1 MARIYEDLT
10 SLQKRIKIIQRVV
23 VVSVLLI
30 IVFIWKMQILDYNR
44 YWQKAEN
51 NRLREI
57 KLSPQRGLIVD
68 RNGVILAK
76 NRASFKV
83 SFIREN
89 AKDLQLSLERVA
101 RLLSMKKEELVARL
115 DKYSSLPDFV
125 PIVIK
130 DDLSIEEVARIE
142 SNQMDFPE
150 LRLAM
155 EPKRDYPFGAFASHV
170 LGYLQEISLAELRS
184 RKYQGHDVGDMI
196 GKTGIEFQYEQELA
210 GRKGLV
216 VEVVDSLGRKVKELV
231 RRPPM
236 RGNKVYLSLDYDLQA
251 KAEELL
257 NGREGAIVVLDPR
270 NGEILALASFPN
282 YDPNKFIHRF
292 SPEEWV
298 SLVQDP
304 SHPLENRAV
313 RGLYAPGSIFKL
325 VMALAG
331 LDSKVISPWTT
342 FFCSGS
348 TIIYGHPFSCWYQ
361 PGHGAMNLE
370 KAIQHSCNIYFYNLG
385 KLLGIERIAA
395 YARQC
400 GLGRLT
406 GIDLPG
412 EKQGLVPDPD
422 WKKKNRGA
430 PWYPGETISVSIGQ
444 GPLLVTPLQVA
455 VLTSMIARRGQ
466 RVIPHLFLQV
476 ERREGTFSYTSP
488 RVESGDD
495 GLKDKAIFERIIKG
509 MWQSVNAGGTGQ
521 GAYLEG
527 YDICGKTGSTQ
538 VISRDT
544 ADKTKK
550 KFKTHSW
557 FTGFASR
564 DEPRVV
570 VTVIVEFGGMGGH
583 TAAPIAR
590 ELFEL
595 YRRKYD

>member
-10 SLQKRIKIIQRVV
+10 SLQKRIRIIQRVV
-23 VVSVLLI
+23 VVSVILI
-30 IVFIWKMQILDYNR
+30 AVYLWKMQILDYNR

-57 KLSPQRGLIVD
+57 KLPPQRGLIVD

-76 NRASFKV
+76 NKASFQV

-89 AKDLQLSLERVA
+89 AQDLQLSLERVA
-101 RLLSMKKEELVARL
+101 RLLSMDKKELVARL
-115 DKYSSLPDFV
+115 DKYRSLPDFV

-142 SNQMDFPE
+142 SNQMEFPE

-155 EPKRDYPFGAFASHV
+155 EPKRDYPFGPFASHV
-170 LGYLQEISLAELRS
+170 LGYLQEISLRELRIPQ
-184 RKYQGHDVGDMI
+184 YQGHDVGDMI
-196 GKTGIEFQYEQELA
+196 GKTGIEFQFEQELA

-231 RRPPM
+231 RRPPT
-236 RGNKVYLSLDYDLQA
+236 RGNKVYLTLDYDLQA

-292 SPEEWV
+292 SPEEWL
-298 SLVQDP
+298 SFVQDP
-304 SHPLENRAV
+304 SHPLENRAI

-331 LDSKVISPWTT
+331 LEAKVISPWTT
-342 FFCSGS
+342 FFCSG
-348 TIIYGHPFSCWYQ
+348 TTVIYGHPFACWYQ

-400 GLGRLT
+400 GLGQLT

-412 EKQGLVPDPD
+412 EKRGLVPDPE
-422 WKKKNRGA
+422 WKKQNRGA

-466 RVIPHLFLQV
+466 RIIPHLFLKV
-476 ERREGTFSYTSP
+476 EKREGTSQYYSP
-488 RVESGDD
+488 PCEEEKP
-495 GLKDKAIFERIIKG
+495 GLKDKKVFERIISG
-509 MWQSVNAGGTGQ
+509 MWKSVNAGGTGQ
-521 GAYLEG
+521 GARLEG

-544 ADKTKK
+544 ADKMKK
-550 KFKTHSW
+550 KIKTHSW

-564 DEPRVV
+564 HDPRVV
-570 VTVIVEFGGMGGH
+570 VTVIVEFGGMGGQ

-590 ELFEL
+590 QLFEL

>member
-10 SLQKRIKIIQRVV
+10 SLQKRIRIIQRVV
-23 VVSVLLI
+23 VVSVILI
-30 IVFIWKMQILDYNR
+30 AVYLWKMQILDYNR

-57 KLSPQRGLIVD
+57 KLPPQRGLIVD

-76 NRASFKV
+76 NRASFQV

-89 AKDLQLSLERVA
+89 AQDLQLSLERVA
-101 RLLSMKKEELVARL
+101 RLLSMDKKELVARL
-115 DKYSSLPDFV
+115 DKYRSLPDFV

-142 SNQMDFPE
+142 SNQMEFPE

-155 EPKRDYPFGAFASHV
+155 EPKRDYPFGPFASHV
-170 LGYLQEISLAELRS
+170 LGYLQEISLRELRIPQ
-184 RKYQGHDVGDMI
+184 YQGHDVGDMI
-196 GKTGIEFQYEQELA
+196 GKTGIEFQFEQELA

-231 RRPPM
+231 RRPPT
-236 RGNKVYLSLDYDLQA
+236 RGNKVYLTLDYDLQA

-292 SPEEWV
+292 SPEEWL
-298 SLVQDP
+298 SFVQDP
-304 SHPLENRAV
+304 SHPLENRAI

-331 LDSKVISPWTT
+331 LEAKVISPWTT
-342 FFCSGS
+342 FFCSG
-348 TIIYGHPFSCWYQ
+348 TTVIYGHPFACWYQ

-400 GLGRLT
+400 GLGQLT

-412 EKQGLVPDPD
+412 EKRGLVPDPE
-422 WKKKNRGA
+422 WKRQNRGA

-466 RVIPHLFLQV
+466 RIIPHLFLKV
-476 ERREGTFSYTSP
+476 EKREGTSQYYSP
-488 RVESGDD
+488 PCEEEKP
-495 GLKDKAIFERIIKG
+495 GLKDKKVFERIISG
-509 MWQSVNAGGTGQ
+509 MWKSVNAGGTGQ
-521 GAYLEG
+521 GARLEG

-544 ADKTKK
+544 ADKMKK
-550 KFKTHSW
+550 KIKTHSW

-564 DEPRVV
+564 HDPRVV
-570 VTVIVEFGGMGGH
+570 VTVIVEFGGMGGQ

-590 ELFEL
+590 QLFEL

>member
-10 SLQKRIKIIQRVV
+10 SLQKRIRIIQRVV
-23 VVSVLLI
+23 VVSVILI
-30 IVFIWKMQILDYNR
+30 AVYLWKMQILDYNR

-57 KLSPQRGLIVD
+57 KLPPQRGLIVD

-76 NRASFKV
+76 NKASFQV

-89 AKDLQLSLERVA
+89 AQDLQLSLERVA
-101 RLLSMKKEELVARL
+101 RRLSMDKKELVARL
-115 DKYSSLPDFV
+115 DKYRSLPDFV

-142 SNQMDFPE
+142 SNQMEFPE

-155 EPKRDYPFGAFASHV
+155 EPKRDYPFGPFASHV
-170 LGYLQEISLAELRS
+170 LGYLQEISLRELRIPQ
-184 RKYQGHDVGDMI
+184 YQGHDVGDMI

-231 RRPPM
+231 RRPPT
-236 RGNKVYLSLDYDLQA
+236 RGNKVYLTLDYDLQA

-292 SPEEWV
+292 SPEEWL
-298 SLVQDP
+298 SFVQDP
-304 SHPLENRAV
+304 SHPLENRAI

-331 LDSKVISPWTT
+331 LEAKVISPWTT
-342 FFCSGS
+342 FFCSG
-348 TIIYGHPFSCWYQ
+348 TTVIYGHPFACWYQ

-370 KAIQHSCNIYFYNLG
+370 KASQHSCNIYFYNLG

-400 GLGRLT
+400 GLGQLT
-406 GIDLPG
+406 GIDLPR
-412 EKQGLVPDPD
+412 EKRGLVPDPE
-422 WKKKNRGA
+422 WKRQNRGA

-466 RVIPHLFLQV
+466 RIIPHLFLKV
-476 ERREGTFSYTSP
+476 EKREGTSQYYSP
-488 RVESGDD
+488 PCEEEKP
-495 GLKDKAIFERIIKG
+495 GLKDKKVFERIISG
-509 MWQSVNAGGTGQ
+509 MWKSVNAGGTGQ
-521 GAYLEG
+521 GARLEG

-544 ADKTKK
+544 ADKMKK
-550 KFKTHSW
+550 KIKTHSW

-564 DEPRVV
+564 HDPRVV
-570 VTVIVEFGGMGGH
+570 VTVIVEFGGMGGQ

-590 ELFEL
+590 QLFEL

>member
-10 SLQKRIKIIQRVV
+10 SLQKRIRIIQRVV
-23 VVSVLLI
+23 VVSVILI
-30 IVFIWKMQILDYNR
+30 AGYFWKMQILDYNR

-57 KLSPQRGLIVD
+57 KLPPQRGLIVD
-68 RNGVILAK
+68 RNGIILAK
-76 NRASFKV
+76 NKASFQV

-89 AKDLQLSLERVA
+89 AQDLQLSLERVA
-101 RLLSMKKEELVARL
+101 RLLSMDKKELVARL
-115 DKYSSLPDFV
+115 DKYRSLPDFV

-142 SNQMDFPE
+142 SNQMEFPE

-155 EPKRDYPFGAFASHV
+155 EPKRDYPFGPFASHV
-170 LGYLQEISLAELRS
+170 LGYLQEISLRELRTPQ
-184 RKYQGHDVGDMI
+184 YQGHDVGDMI
-196 GKTGIEFQYEQELA
+196 GKTGIEFQYEQELS

-231 RRPPM
+231 RRPPT
-236 RGNKVYLSLDYDLQA
+236 RGNKVYLTLDYDLQA

-292 SPEEWV
+292 SPEEWL
-298 SLVQDP
+298 SFIQDP
-304 SHPLENRAV
+304 SHPLENRAI

-331 LDSKVISPWTT
+331 LEAKVVSPWTT
-342 FFCSGS
+342 FFCSG
-348 TIIYGHPFSCWYQ
+348 TTVIYGHPFACWYQ

-400 GLGRLT
+400 GLGQLT

-412 EKQGLVPDPD
+412 EKRGLVPDPE
-422 WKKKNRGA
+422 WKKQNRGA

-466 RVIPHLFLQV
+466 RIIPHLFLKV
-476 ERREGTFSYTSP
+476 EKREGTSQYYSP
-488 RVESGDD
+488 PSEEEKP
-495 GLKDKAIFERIIKG
+495 GLKDKKVFERIISG
-509 MWQSVNAGGTGQ
+509 MWKSVNAGGTGQ
-521 GAYLEG
+521 GARLEG

-544 ADKTKK
+544 ADKMKK
-550 KFKTHSW
+550 KIKTHSW

-564 DEPRVV
+564 HDPRVV
-570 VTVIVEFGGMGGH
+570 VTVIVEFGGMGGQ

-590 ELFEL
+590 QLFEL

>member
-10 SLQKRIKIIQRVV
+10 PLYRRIRVIQR
-23 VVSVLLI
+23 LI
-30 IVFIWKMQILDYNR
+30 IALVILMCVFIWKMQILDYNR

-57 KLSPQRGLIVD
+57 KLTPQRGLIVD

-89 AKDLQLSLERVA
+89 VTDMNLSLERVA
-101 RLLSMKKEELVARL
+101 RLLSMKKEELAARL
-115 DKYSSLPDFV
+115 AKYNSLPDFV

-130 DDLSIEEVARIE
+130 DELSVEEVARIE
-142 SNQMDFPE
+142 SHQMEFPE

-155 EPKRDYPFGAFASHV
+155 EPQRDYPFGPFASHV
-170 LGYLQEISLAELRS
+170 LGYLQEISLAELRH
-184 RKYQGHDVGDMI
+184 RKNQGHEVGDMI
-196 GKTGIEFQYEQELA
+196 GKTGIEFQYEEELA

-231 RRPPM
+231 QRPPT

-257 NGREGAIVVLDPR
+257 KGREGAIVVLDPR
-270 NGEILALASFPN
+270 SGDILALASFPN

-292 SPEEWV
+292 SPQEWV
-298 SLVQDP
+298 SFVQDP
-304 SHPLENRAV
+304 RHPLENRAI

-331 LDSKVISPWTT
+331 LDSGLVSPWTT
-342 FFCSGS
+342 FFCSGT
-348 TIIYGHPFSCWYQ
+348 TIIYGHPFSCWYE
-361 PGHGAMNLE
+361 PGHGAVNLVS
-370 KAIQHSCNIYFYNLG
+370 AIQHSCNIYFYNLG

-395 YARQC
+395 YARQF
-400 GLGRLT
+400 GLGKLT

-412 EKQGLVPDPD
+412 EKTGLVPDPE
-422 WKKKNRGA
+422 WKRRSRGA

-444 GPLLVTPLQVA
+444 GPILVTPLQVA
-455 VLTSMIARRGQ
+455 VLTGMIALRGK
-466 RVIPHLFLQV
+466 RVTPHLFLQV
-476 ERREGTFSYTSP
+476 ERRKELVKYSPAQPAGEGSWSGKQTIFD
-488 RVESGDD
+488 RV
-495 GLKDKAIFERIIKG
+495 ITG
-509 MWQSVNAGGTGQ
+509 MWKSVNAGGTGQ
-521 GAYLEG
+521 GARLEG

-538 VISRDT
+538 VVSQDT
-544 ADKTKK
+544 ADKLKRK
-550 KFKTHSW
+550 IKTHSW

-564 DEPRVV
+564 DNPRVV
-570 VTVIVEFGGMGGH
+570 VTVIVEFGGMGGQ

-590 ELFEL
+590 QLFEL

>member
-10 SLQKRIKIIQRVV
+10 SLQKRIRIIQRVV
-23 VVSVLLI
+23 VVSVILI
-30 IVFIWKMQILDYNR
+30 AVYFWKMQILDYNR

-57 KLSPQRGLIVD
+57 KLPPQRGLIVD

-76 NRASFKV
+76 NRASFQV

-89 AKDLQLSLERVA
+89 AQDLQLSLERVA
-101 RLLSMKKEELVARL
+101 RLLSMDKKELVARL
-115 DKYSSLPDFV
+115 DKYRSLPDFV

-142 SNQMDFPE
+142 SNQMEFPE

-155 EPKRDYPFGAFASHV
+155 EPKRDYPFGPFASHV
-170 LGYLQEISLAELRS
+170 LGYLQEISLRELRIPQ
-184 RKYQGHDVGDMI
+184 YQGHDVGDMI
-196 GKTGIEFQYEQELA
+196 GKTGIEFQFEQELA

-231 RRPPM
+231 RRPPT
-236 RGNKVYLSLDYDLQA
+236 RGNKVYLTLDYDLQA

-292 SPEEWV
+292 SPEEWL
-298 SLVQDP
+298 SFVQDP
-304 SHPLENRAV
+304 SHPLENRAI

-331 LDSKVISPWTT
+331 LEAKVISPWTT
-342 FFCSGS
+342 FFCSG
-348 TIIYGHPFSCWYQ
+348 TTVIYGHPFACWYQ
-361 PGHGAMNLE
+361 PGHGVMNLE

-400 GLGRLT
+400 GLGQLT

-412 EKQGLVPDPD
+412 EKRGLVPDPE
-422 WKKKNRGA
+422 WKRQNRGA

-466 RVIPHLFLQV
+466 RIIPHLLLKV
-476 ERREGTFSYTSP
+476 EKREGTSQYYSP
-488 RVESGDD
+488 PCEEEKP
-495 GLKDKAIFERIIKG
+495 GLKDKKVFERIISG
-509 MWQSVNAGGTGQ
+509 MWKSVNAGGTGQ
-521 GAYLEG
+521 GARLEG

-544 ADKTKK
+544 ADKMKK
-550 KFKTHSW
+550 KIKTHSW

-564 DEPRVV
+564 HDPRVV
-570 VTVIVEFGGMGGH
+570 VTVIVEFGGMGGQ

-590 ELFEL
+590 QLFEL

>member
-10 SLQKRIKIIQRVV
+10 SLQKRIRIIQRVV
-23 VVSVLLI
+23 VVSVILI
-30 IVFIWKMQILDYNR
+30 AVYLWKMQILDYNR

-57 KLSPQRGLIVD
+57 KLPPQRGLIVD

-76 NRASFKV
+76 NKASFQV

-89 AKDLQLSLERVA
+89 AQDLQLSLERVA
-101 RLLSMKKEELVARL
+101 RLLSMDKKELVARL
-115 DKYSSLPDFV
+115 DKYRSLPDFV

-142 SNQMDFPE
+142 SNQMEFPE

-155 EPKRDYPFGAFASHV
+155 EPKRDYPFGPFASHV
-170 LGYLQEISLAELRS
+170 LGYLQEISLRELRIPQ
-184 RKYQGHDVGDMI
+184 YQGHDVGDMI
-196 GKTGIEFQYEQELA
+196 GKTGIEFQFEQELA

-231 RRPPM
+231 RRPPT
-236 RGNKVYLSLDYDLQA
+236 RGNKVYLTLDYDLQA

-292 SPEEWV
+292 SPEEWL
-298 SLVQDP
+298 SFVQDP
-304 SHPLENRAV
+304 SHPLENRAI

-331 LDSKVISPWTT
+331 LEAKVISPWTT
-342 FFCSGS
+342 FFCSG
-348 TIIYGHPFSCWYQ
+348 TTVIYGHPFACWYQ

-400 GLGRLT
+400 GLGQLT

-412 EKQGLVPDPD
+412 EKRGLVPDPE
-422 WKKKNRGA
+422 WKRQNRGA

-466 RVIPHLFLQV
+466 RIIPHLFLKV
-476 ERREGTFSYTSP
+476 EKREGTSQYYSP
-488 RVESGDD
+488 PCEEEKP
-495 GLKDKAIFERIIKG
+495 GLKDKKVFERIISG
-509 MWQSVNAGGTGQ
+509 MWKSVNAGGTGQ
-521 GAYLEG
+521 GARLEG

-544 ADKTKK
+544 ADKMKK
-550 KFKTHSW
+550 KIKTHSW

-564 DEPRVV
+564 HDPRVV
-570 VTVIVEFGGMGGH
+570 VTVIVEFGGMGGQ

-590 ELFEL
+590 QLFEL

>member
-10 SLQKRIKIIQRVV
+10 SLQKRIRIIQRVV
-23 VVSVLLI
+23 VVSVIL
-30 IVFIWKMQILDYNR
+30 VAVYIWKMQILDYNR

-57 KLSPQRGLIVD
+57 KLPPQRGLIVD
-68 RNGVILAK
+68 RNGIILAK
-76 NRASFKV
+76 NRASFQV

-89 AKDLQLSLERVA
+89 AQDLQLSLERVA
-101 RLLSMKKEELVARL
+101 RLLSMDKKELVARL
-115 DKYSSLPDFV
+115 DKYRSLPDFV

-142 SNQMDFPE
+142 SNQMEFPE

-155 EPKRDYPFGAFASHV
+155 EPKRDYPFGPFASHV
-170 LGYLQEISLAELRS
+170 LGYLQEISLRELRTPQ
-184 RKYQGHDVGDMI
+184 YQGHDVGDMI
-196 GKTGIEFQYEQELA
+196 GKTGIEFQYEQELS

-231 RRPPM
+231 RRPPT
-236 RGNKVYLSLDYDLQA
+236 RGNKVYLTLDYDLQA

-292 SPEEWV
+292 SPEEGL
-298 SLVQDP
+298 SFVQDP
-304 SHPLENRAV
+304 SHPLENRAI

-331 LDSKVISPWTT
+331 LEAKVVSPWTT
-342 FFCSGS
+342 FFCSG
-348 TIIYGHPFSCWYQ
+348 TTVIYGHPFACWYQ

-400 GLGRLT
+400 GLGQLT

-412 EKQGLVPDPD
+412 EKRGLVPDPE
-422 WKKKNRGA
+422 WKKQNRGA

-466 RVIPHLFLQV
+466 RIIPHLFLKV
-476 ERREGTFSYTSP
+476 EKREGTSQYYSP
-488 RVESGDD
+488 PSEEEKP
-495 GLKDKAIFERIIKG
+495 GLKDKKVFERIISG
-509 MWQSVNAGGTGQ
+509 MWKSVNAGGTGQ
-521 GAYLEG
+521 GARLEG

-544 ADKTKK
+544 ADKMKK
-550 KFKTHSW
+550 KIKTHSW

-564 DEPRVV
+564 HDPRVV
-570 VTVIVEFGGMGGH
+570 VTVIVEFGGMGGQ

-590 ELFEL
+590 QLFEL

>member
-10 SLQKRIKIIQRVV
+10 SLQKRVRIIQRVV
-23 VVSVLLI
+23 VVSVILI
-30 IVFIWKMQILDYNR
+30 AVYFWKMQILDYNR

-57 KLSPQRGLIVD
+57 KLPPQRGLIVD

-76 NRASFKV
+76 NKASFQV

-89 AKDLQLSLERVA
+89 AQDLQLSLERVA
-101 RLLSMKKEELVARL
+101 RLLSMDKKELVARL
-115 DKYSSLPDFV
+115 DKYRSLPDFV

-142 SNQMDFPE
+142 SNQMEFPE

-155 EPKRDYPFGAFASHV
+155 EPKRDYPFGPFASHV
-170 LGYLQEISLAELRS
+170 LGYLQEISLRELRTPQ
-184 RKYQGHDVGDMI
+184 YQGHDVGDMI

-216 VEVVDSLGRKVKELV
+216 VEVVDSLGRKVKEMV
-231 RRPPM
+231 RRPPT
-236 RGNKVYLSLDYDLQA
+236 RGNKVYLTLDYDLQA

-292 SPEEWV
+292 SPEEWL
-298 SLVQDP
+298 SFVQDP
-304 SHPLENRAV
+304 GHPLENRAI

-331 LDSKVISPWTT
+331 LEAKVVSPWTT
-342 FFCSGS
+342 FFCSG
-348 TIIYGHPFSCWYQ
+348 TTVIYGHPFACWYQ

-400 GLGRLT
+400 GLGQLT

-412 EKQGLVPDPD
+412 EKRGLVPDPE
-422 WKKKNRGA
+422 WKRQNQGA

-466 RVIPHLFLQV
+466 RIIPHLFLKV
-476 ERREGTFSYTSP
+476 EKREGTSQYYSP
-488 RVESGDD
+488 PIGEEKP
-495 GLKDKAIFERIIKG
+495 GLKDKKVFERIISG
-509 MWQSVNAGGTGQ
+509 MWKSVNAGGTGQ
-521 GAYLEG
+521 GARLEG

-544 ADKTKK
+544 ADKMKK
-550 KFKTHSW
+550 KIKTHSW

-564 DEPRVV
+564 HDPRVV
-570 VTVIVEFGGMGGH
+570 VTVIVEFGGMGGQ

-590 ELFEL
+590 QLFEL

>member
-10 SLQKRIKIIQRVV
+10 SLQKRIRIIQRVV
-23 VVSVLLI
+23 VVSVIL
-30 IVFIWKMQILDYNR
+30 VAVYIWKMQILDYNR

-57 KLSPQRGLIVD
+57 KLPPQRGLIVD
-68 RNGVILAK
+68 RNGIILAK
-76 NRASFKV
+76 NRASFQV

-89 AKDLQLSLERVA
+89 AQDLQLSLERVA
-101 RLLSMKKEELVARL
+101 RLLSMDKKELVARL
-115 DKYSSLPDFV
+115 DKYRSLPDFV

-142 SNQMDFPE
+142 SNQMEFPE

-155 EPKRDYPFGAFASHV
+155 EPKRDYPFGPFASHV
-170 LGYLQEISLAELRS
+170 LGYLQEISLRELRTPQ
-184 RKYQGHDVGDMI
+184 YQGHDVGDMI
-196 GKTGIEFQYEQELA
+196 GKTGIEFQYEQELS

-231 RRPPM
+231 RRPPT
-236 RGNKVYLSLDYDLQA
+236 RGNKVYLTLDYDLQA

-292 SPEEWV
+292 SPEEWL
-298 SLVQDP
+298 SFIQDP
-304 SHPLENRAV
+304 SHPLENRAI

-331 LDSKVISPWTT
+331 LEAKVVSPWTT
-342 FFCSGS
+342 FFCSG
-348 TIIYGHPFSCWYQ
+348 TTVIYGHPFACWYQ

-400 GLGRLT
+400 GLGQLT

-412 EKQGLVPDPD
+412 EKRGLVPDPE
-422 WKKKNRGA
+422 WKKQNRGA

-466 RVIPHLFLQV
+466 RIIPHLFLKV
-476 ERREGTFSYTSP
+476 EKREGTSQYYSP
-488 RVESGDD
+488 PSEEEKP
-495 GLKDKAIFERIIKG
+495 GLKDKKVFERIISG
-509 MWQSVNAGGTGQ
+509 MWKSVNAGGTGQ
-521 GAYLEG
+521 GARLEG

-544 ADKTKK
+544 ADKMKK
-550 KFKTHSW
+550 KIKTHSW

-564 DEPRVV
+564 HDPRVV
-570 VTVIVEFGGMGGH
+570 VTVIVEFGGMGGQ

-590 ELFEL
+590 QLFEL

>member
-10 SLQKRIKIIQRVV
+10 SLQKRIRIIQRVV
-23 VVSVLLI
+23 VVSVIL
-30 IVFIWKMQILDYNR
+30 VAVYIWKMQILDYNR

-57 KLSPQRGLIVD
+57 KLPPQRGLIVD

-76 NRASFKV
+76 NRASFQV

-89 AKDLQLSLERVA
+89 AQDLQLSLERVA
-101 RLLSMKKEELVARL
+101 RLLSMDKKELVARL
-115 DKYSSLPDFV
+115 DKYRSLPDFV

-142 SNQMDFPE
+142 SNQMEFPE

-155 EPKRDYPFGAFASHV
+155 EPKRDYPFGPFASHV
-170 LGYLQEISLAELRS
+170 LGYLQEISLRELRTPQ
-184 RKYQGHDVGDMI
+184 YQGHDVGDMI
-196 GKTGIEFQYEQELA
+196 GKTGIEFQYEQELS

-231 RRPPM
+231 RRPPT
-236 RGNKVYLSLDYDLQA
+236 RGNKVYLTLDYDLQA

-292 SPEEWV
+292 SPEEWL
-298 SLVQDP
+298 SFIQDP
-304 SHPLENRAV
+304 SHPLENRAI

-331 LDSKVISPWTT
+331 LEAKVVSPWTT
-342 FFCSGS
+342 FFCSG
-348 TIIYGHPFSCWYQ
+348 TTVIYGHPFACWYQ

-400 GLGRLT
+400 GLGQLT

-412 EKQGLVPDPD
+412 EKRGLVPDPE
-422 WKKKNRGA
+422 WKKQNRGA

-466 RVIPHLFLQV
+466 RIIPHLFLKV
-476 ERREGTFSYTSP
+476 EKREGTSQYYSP
-488 RVESGDD
+488 PSEEEKP
-495 GLKDKAIFERIIKG
+495 GLKDKKVFERIISG
-509 MWQSVNAGGTGQ
+509 MWKSVNAGGTGQ
-521 GAYLEG
+521 GARLEG

-544 ADKTKK
+544 ADKMKK
-550 KFKTHSW
+550 KIKTHSW

-564 DEPRVV
+564 HDPRVV
-570 VTVIVEFGGMGGH
+570 VTVIVEFGGMGGQ

-590 ELFEL
+590 QLFEL

>member
-10 SLQKRIKIIQRVV
+10 SLQKRIRIIQRVV
-23 VVSVLLI
+23 VVSVILI
-30 IVFIWKMQILDYNR
+30 AGYFWKMQILDYNR

-57 KLSPQRGLIVD
+57 KLPPQRGLIVD
-68 RNGVILAK
+68 RNGIILAK
-76 NRASFKV
+76 NRASFQV

-89 AKDLQLSLERVA
+89 AQDLQLSLERVA
-101 RLLSMKKEELVARL
+101 RLLSMDKKELVARL
-115 DKYSSLPDFV
+115 DKYRSLPDFV

-142 SNQMDFPE
+142 SNQMEFPE

-155 EPKRDYPFGAFASHV
+155 EPKRDYPFGPFASHV
-170 LGYLQEISLAELRS
+170 LGYLQEISLRELRTPQ
-184 RKYQGHDVGDMI
+184 YQGHDVGDMI
-196 GKTGIEFQYEQELA
+196 GKTGIEFQYEQELS

-231 RRPPM
+231 RRPPT
-236 RGNKVYLSLDYDLQA
+236 RGNKVYLTLDYDLQA

-292 SPEEWV
+292 SPEEWL
-298 SLVQDP
+298 SFIQDP
-304 SHPLENRAV
+304 SHPLENRAI

-331 LDSKVISPWTT
+331 LEAKVVSPWTT
-342 FFCSGS
+342 FFCSG
-348 TIIYGHPFSCWYQ
+348 TTVIYGHPFACWYQ

-400 GLGRLT
+400 GLGQLT

-412 EKQGLVPDPD
+412 EKRGLVPDPE
-422 WKKKNRGA
+422 WKKQNRGA

-466 RVIPHLFLQV
+466 RIIPHLFLKV
-476 ERREGTFSYTSP
+476 EKREGTSQYYSP
-488 RVESGDD
+488 PSEEEKP
-495 GLKDKAIFERIIKG
+495 GLKDKKVFERIISG
-509 MWQSVNAGGTGQ
+509 MWKSVNAGGTGQ
-521 GAYLEG
+521 GARLEG

-544 ADKTKK
+544 ADKMKK
-550 KFKTHSW
+550 KIKTHSW

-564 DEPRVV
+564 HDPRVV
-570 VTVIVEFGGMGGH
+570 VTVIVEFGGMGGQ

-590 ELFEL
+590 QLFEL

>member
-10 SLQKRIKIIQRVV
+10 SLQKRIRIIQRVV
-23 VVSVLLI
+23 VVSVIL
-30 IVFIWKMQILDYNR
+30 VAVYIWKMQILDYNR

-57 KLSPQRGLIVD
+57 KLPPQRGLIVD
-68 RNGVILAK
+68 RNGIILAK
-76 NRASFKV
+76 NRASFQV

-89 AKDLQLSLERVA
+89 AQDLQLSLERVA
-101 RLLSMKKEELVARL
+101 RLLSMDKKELVARL
-115 DKYSSLPDFV
+115 DKYRSLPDFV

-142 SNQMDFPE
+142 SNQMEFPE

-155 EPKRDYPFGAFASHV
+155 EPKRDYPFGPFASHV
-170 LGYLQEISLAELRS
+170 LGYLQEISLRELRTPQ
-184 RKYQGHDVGDMI
+184 YQGHDVGDMI
-196 GKTGIEFQYEQELA
+196 GKTGIEFQYEQELS

-231 RRPPM
+231 RRPPT
-236 RGNKVYLSLDYDLQA
+236 RGNKVYLTLDYDLQA

-292 SPEEWV
+292 SPEEWL
-298 SLVQDP
+298 SFIQDP
-304 SHPLENRAV
+304 SHPLENRAI

-331 LDSKVISPWTT
+331 LEAKVVSPWTT
-342 FFCSGS
+342 FFCSG
-348 TIIYGHPFSCWYQ
+348 TTVIYGHPFACWYQ

-400 GLGRLT
+400 GLGQLT

-412 EKQGLVPDPD
+412 EKRGLVPDPE
-422 WKKKNRGA
+422 WKKQNRGA

-444 GPLLVTPLQVA
+444 GPLLVTPIQVA

-466 RVIPHLFLQV
+466 RIIPHLFLKV
-476 ERREGTFSYTSP
+476 EKREGTSQYYSP
-488 RVESGDD
+488 PSEEEKP
-495 GLKDKAIFERIIKG
+495 GLKDKKVFERIISG
-509 MWQSVNAGGTGQ
+509 MWKSVNAGGTGQ
-521 GAYLEG
+521 GARLEG

-544 ADKTKK
+544 ADKMKK
-550 KFKTHSW
+550 KIKTHSW

-564 DEPRVV
+564 HDPRVV
-570 VTVIVEFGGMGGH
+570 VTVIVEFGGMGGQ

-590 ELFEL
+590 QLFEL

>member
-10 SLQKRIKIIQRVV
+10 SLQKRIRIIQRVV
-23 VVSVLLI
+23 VVSVIL
-30 IVFIWKMQILDYNR
+30 VAVYIWKMQILDYNR

-57 KLSPQRGLIVD
+57 KLPPQRGLIVD
-68 RNGVILAK
+68 RNGIILAK
-76 NRASFKV
+76 NRASFQV

-89 AKDLQLSLERVA
+89 AQDLQLSLERVA
-101 RLLSMKKEELVARL
+101 RLLSMDKKELVARL
-115 DKYSSLPDFV
+115 DKYRSLPDFV

-142 SNQMDFPE
+142 SNQMEFPE

-155 EPKRDYPFGAFASHV
+155 EPKRDYPFGPFASHV
-170 LGYLQEISLAELRS
+170 LGYLQEISLRELRTPQ
-184 RKYQGHDVGDMI
+184 YQGHDVGDMI
-196 GKTGIEFQYEQELA
+196 GKTGIEFQYEQELS

-231 RRPPM
+231 RRPPT
-236 RGNKVYLSLDYDLQA
+236 RGNKVYLTLDYDLQA

-292 SPEEWV
+292 SPEEWL
-298 SLVQDP
+298 SFIQDP
-304 SHPLENRAV
+304 SHPLENRAI

-331 LDSKVISPWTT
+331 LEAKVVSPWTT
-342 FFCSGS
+342 FFCSG
-348 TIIYGHPFSCWYQ
+348 TTVIYGHPFSCWYQ

-400 GLGRLT
+400 GLGQLT

-412 EKQGLVPDPD
+412 EKRGLVPDPE
-422 WKKKNRGA
+422 WKKQNRGA

-466 RVIPHLFLQV
+466 RIIPHLFLKV
-476 ERREGTFSYTSP
+476 EKREGTSQYYSP
-488 RVESGDD
+488 PSEEEKP
-495 GLKDKAIFERIIKG
+495 GLKDKKVFERIISG
-509 MWQSVNAGGTGQ
+509 MWKSVNAGGTGQ
-521 GAYLEG
+521 GARLEG

-544 ADKTKK
+544 ADKMKK
-550 KFKTHSW
+550 KIKTHSW

-564 DEPRVV
+564 HDPRVV
-570 VTVIVEFGGMGGH
+570 VTVIVEFGGMGGQ

-590 ELFEL
+590 QLFEL